1 LKLWSS
7 SSNLTNTSILG
18 RREPPSPILQNKLE
32 KTFVFIK
39 LLKTLLIFIKFTQRQ
54 QDVNIVFDQVSLL
67 EDEDELTE
75 NNRDK
80 RPEC

>member
-1 LKLWSS
+1 MKLWSS
-7 SSNLTNTSILG
+7 GSNLTNTSTLG
-18 RREPPSPILQNKLE
+18 NREPPSNILQDKLE

-39 LLKTLLIFIKFTQRQ
+39 LLKIFPYIYQIYTTKK
-54 QDVNIVFDQVSLL
+54 DVNIVFDQVSLL